1 MVLFALVLQQKQL
14 PSWSEVVFLL
24 SILVAHKASGIP
36 ETLLMWP
43 LSYSPTTVLLQHKEI
58 YFDHIRPRNRN
69 GLGSPLVSASSR
81 SWSESQREI
90 NTHSMMTL
98 LPQGQQHHPRPH
110 FTLTV
115 AGTTLRVSV
124 ILSGWQVFDPRG
136 VISQSQLT
144 DTLFVTT
151 HSSLSCRISHYTDAS
166 LAFYTTLGRRSL
178 LWTETCRQSAPIP
191 SHRKKWGTSQWVPAA
206 LLRKLYNHHRV
217 SGHLRTHLQLDFL
230 QKRRTLGG

>member
-1 MVLFALVLQQKQL
+1 MDLA
-14 PSWSEVVFLL
+14 PHWSVPLL
-24 SILVAHKASGIP
+24 DL
-36 ETLLMWP
+36 
-43 LSYSPTTVLLQHKEI
+43 
-58 YFDHIRPRNRN
+58 
-69 GLGSPLVSASSR
+69 GLNH
-81 SWSESQREI
+81 REI

-115 AGTTLRVSV
+115 AGTALRVSV

-151 HSSLSCRISHYTDAS
+151 HSSLSCRISHDTDAS

-230 QKRRTLGG
+230 QKRKTLGG

>member
-24 SILVAHKASGIP
+24 SILVAHKSFWKTRDIVDVAIK
-36 ETLLMWP
+36 L
-43 LSYSPTTVLLQHKEI
+43 YSPTTVLLQQI

-151 HSSLSCRISHYTDAS
+151 HSSLSCRISHDTDAS

-191 SHRKKWGTSQWVPAA
+191 SHREKWGTSQWVPAA

-230 QKRRTLGG
+230 QKRKTLGG